1 LLCVP
6 FPSFGPRRL
15 WTRFPDALPQ
25 DPSGAAA
32 YYDRRINK
40 VKGKANEIQAVINS
54 KRKTV
59 ESIVMVMQQKIA
71 QISQTD
77 PMARF
82 GVPVPVNE

>member
-1 LLCVP
+1 
-6 FPSFGPRRL
+6 
-15 WTRFPDALPQ
+15 
-25 DPSGAAA
+25 
-32 YYDRRINK
+32 